1 MILLSTKQ
9 PQNSIYYLGSV
20 LLGIM
25 IQNVSNN
32 LGVYDYFE
40 LLNDVQ
46 EVTVSRFLLVLD
58 WLFMLGKI
66 NTDSNKGLTLCI

>member
-46 EVTVSRFLLVLD
+46 EVTMSRFLLVLD

-66 NTDSNKGLTLCI
+66 NTDINKGLTLCI

>member
-25 IQNVSNN
+25 IQNASNN

-46 EVTVSRFLLVLD
+46 EVTMSRFLLVLD

>member
-46 EVTVSRFLLVLD
+46 EVTMSRFLLVLD

-66 NTDSNKGLTLCI
+66 NTDCTKGLTLCI